1 MTTIQWIRHINRLC
15 DLRGDARFD
24 DIFLDCIA
32 ALHRTGRTSVNQGN
46 WLVTQLDMHY
56 GIQLTHIGPIHLTK
70 PQHRIVKEAVAAAVS
85 VADKTRW
92 AVLSAKF
99 PHVFRTISTSF
110 PQVFRTKGA
119 ISLADPTTYDAAIAR
134 LLLKLIDAPLAF
146 SWPSASTDGLSAQVD
161 GGSPVARHQI
171 TEAALPIAVNTNVID
186 DAASPLRGF
195 AAKSDEPFHQ
205 GKDPK
210 AGNANSPTPMG
221 AKANRP
227 TGQVKANSQK
237 ANISLWVD
245 GGSRSHV
252 RGRLEVG
259 DKEFRLNFRSPLR
272 AEELIYVEQGQ
283 DAEARQWCEAI
294 SSHLIPSLQAKADA
308 ASGRLPS
315 NHVASAIHEF
325 SDTHCQQSGLVGGF
339 AFLGYSGDVPSRCI
353 VQINGTDW
361 IFDLQATRSPNSKAP
376 QFKATAEPSSLA
388 A

>member
-24 DIFLDCIA
+24 DIFLDCISA
-32 ALHRTGRTSVNQGN
+32 MHRTGRTSVNQGN

-56 GIQLTHIGPIHLTK
+56 GIQLAHIGPIHLTK

-85 VADKTRW
+85 VADKTRR

-210 AGNANSPTPMG
+210 TANANSPMG

-227 TGQVKANSQK
+227 TGQVKANSTK

-259 DKEFRLNFRSPLR
+259 DKEFRLNFVTPLR
-272 AEELIYVEQGQ
+272 AEELIYVERGQG
-283 DAEARQWCEAI
+283 AEARQWFEEI
-294 SSHLIPSLQAKADA
+294 SAQLIPHLQAKADA
-308 ASGRLPS
+308 ASGRLPQ
-315 NHVASAIHEF
+315 NHVASAVHELG
-325 SDTHCQQSGLVGGF
+325 DTRCQQIGLVGGF
-339 AFLGYSGDVPSRCI
+339 AFVGYSGDVPSRCI

>member
-32 ALHRTGRTSVNQGN
+32 AMHRTGRTSVNQGN

-70 PQHRIVKEAVAAAVS
+70 PQHRIVREAVAAAVS
-85 VADKTRW
+85 VADKTRR

-146 SWPSASTDGLSAQVD
+146 SWPSATTDGLSAQVD

-210 AGNANSPTPMG
+210 TANANSPMG

-227 TGQVKANSQK
+227 MGQVKANSTK

-259 DKEFRLNFRSPLR
+259 DKEFRLNFRSPRR

-283 DAEARQWCEAI
+283 DAEARQWYEEI
-294 SSHLIPSLQAKADA
+294 SAQLIPHLQSKAEA
-308 ASGRLPS
+308 ASGRLS
-315 NHVASAIHEF
+315 RNHIASAVHEF
-325 SDTHCQQSGLVGGF
+325 HDSRCEQSGLIGGI
-339 AFLGYSGDVPSRCI
+339 AFLGYSGDVPSRCV
-353 VQINGTDW
+353 VQINDTIW
-361 IFDLQATRSPNSKAP
+361 QFELQATRSPNSKAP

>member
-1 MTTIQWIRHINRLC
+1 MADIQWNRYLNRLC

-24 DIFLDCIA
+24 DMLIGCIA
-32 ALHRTGRTSVNQGN
+32 AFHAKGRTSDKQGD
-46 WLVTQLDMHY
+46 WLVRQLDMHY
-56 GIQLTHIGPIHLTK
+56 GIQVAHEGAIQLTK
-70 PQHRIVKEAVAAAVS
+70 EQRRPIRQAVDFTNANASSGRMAYLHG
-85 VADKTRW
+85 R
-92 AVLSAKF
+92 F
-99 PHVFRTISTSF
+99 PHAFHTVSTSF
-110 PQVFRTKGA
+110 PHGFHTKGA
-119 ISLADPTTYDAAIAR
+119 NSSVTTTTYPVTIAR
-134 LLLKLIDAPLAF
+134 LLLKLIDTPLAF
-146 SWPSASTDGLSAQVD
+146 TMPSASTDGLSAQVD

-210 AGNANSPTPMG
+210 AGNANSPMG

-227 TGQVKANSQK
+227 MGQVKANSQK

-259 DKEFRLNFRSPLR
+259 EKEFRLNFRTPLR
-272 AEELIYVEQGQ
+272 AEELIYVERGQG
-283 DAEARQWCEAI
+283 AEARQWFEEI
-294 SSHLIPSLQAKADA
+294 SAQLIPHLQAKADA
-308 ASGRLPS
+308 ASGRLPH
-315 NHVASAIHEF
+315 NHVASAVHEF

-353 VQINGTDW
+353 VQINDTTW
-361 IFDLQATRSPNSKAP
+361 QFELQATRSPNAKAP

>member
-32 ALHRTGRTSVNQGN
+32 AMHRTGRTSVNQGN

-56 GIQLTHIGPIHLTK
+56 GIQLAHIGSIHLTK

-85 VADKTRW
+85 VADKTRR

-99 PHVFRTISTSF
+99 PHVFRTVSTSF
-110 PQVFRTKGA
+110 PHGFHTKGA
-119 ISLADPTTYDAAIAR
+119 NSSIPATTYPVTIAR
-134 LLLKLIDAPLAF
+134 LLLKLIDTPLAF

-210 AGNANSPTPMG
+210 AGNANSPMG

-227 TGQVKANSQK
+227 MGQVKANSQK

-245 GGSRSHV
+245 GGSRSHM

-259 DKEFRLNFRSPLR
+259 EKEVRLNFRTPRR
-272 AEELIYVEQGQ
+272 AEELIYVEQAQG
-283 DAEARQWCEAI
+283 AEARQWYEAI
-294 SSHLIPSLQAKADA
+294 SGHLIPSLQAKADV
-308 ASGRLPS
+308 ASGRLPQ
-315 NHVASAIHEF
+315 NHVASAVHVF
-325 SDTHCQQSGLVGGF
+325 SDTRCQQIGLVGGF
-339 AFLGYSGDVPSRCI
+339 AFLSYRGEVPSRCI
-353 VQINGTDW
+353 VQINDMTW
-361 IFDLQATRSPNSKAP
+361 QFELQATRSSNLKAP

>member
-1 MTTIQWIRHINRLC
+1 MTTIQWNRHINRLC

-24 DIFLDCIA
+24 DMLIGCIA
-32 ALHRTGRTSVNQGN
+32 AFHAKGRTSEKQGD
-46 WLVTQLDMHY
+46 WLVRQLDMHY
-56 GIQLTHIGPIHLTK
+56 GIQVAHQGAIHLTK
-70 PQHRIVKEAVAAAVS
+70 EQRRPIRQAVDWTNTNASSGRMAYLHG
-85 VADKTRW
+85 R
-92 AVLSAKF
+92 F
-99 PHVFRTISTSF
+99 PHAFHAVSTSF
-110 PQVFRTKGA
+110 SHRFHTKGA
-119 ISLADPTTYDAAIAR
+119 NSSVTTTTYSVTIAR

-210 AGNANSPTPMG
+210 TANANSPMG
-221 AKANRP
+221 ARANRP
-227 TGQVKANSQK
+227 TGQVKANSTK

-259 DKEFRLNFRSPLR
+259 DKEFRLNFRSPRR

-283 DAEARQWCEAI
+283 DAEARQWYEAI
-294 SSHLIPSLQAKADA
+294 SSHLIPSLQSKAEA
-308 ASGRLPS
+308 ASGRLSS
-315 NHVASAIHEF
+315 NHIASAVHEL

-353 VQINGTDW
+353 VQINDTIW
-361 IFDLQATRSPNSKAP
+361 QFELQATRSPNSKAP